1 MKIILLIGLPGSG
14 KSTYGKSLGYPF
26 LDDLMQ
32 NGGFNVLREIEREH
46 EIKTLVISDS
56 GLIWPG
62 ARKAFESMVNEILP
76 VTEYE
81 YVAWHNDP
89 LGCYENIQ
97 RRNDGR
103 VISLPAL
110 LQMSKTYVPPSGLI
124 LRPVRHNE

>member
-1 MKIILLIGLPGSG
+1 MKLILLIGLPGSG
-14 KSTYGKSLGYPF
+14 KSTYGNSLGYPF

-32 NGGFNVLREIEREH
+32 NGGFDALRALSPTE
-46 EIKTLVISDS
+46 TLIISDS

-62 ARKAFESMVNEILP
+62 ARTAFLSLVETILP
-76 VTEYE
+76 VTKIE

-89 LGCYENIQ
+89 LGCHENIK

-110 LQMSKTYVPPSGLI
+110 LQMSKTYVP
-124 LRPVRHNE
+124 